1 MQFLRELRALSK
13 KPPQVSC
20 NSDENTTKKASKK
33 QQKGQPV
40 EQLEEEH
47 VKLNTDDLEPVKCR
61 GLMLCTHRTELF
73 EDDFLEFILAG
84 DIAADGAVVIGS
96 TSQAR
101 SVAFSRSAE
110 GSRSTEGF
118 SQDEPLL
125 EF

>member
-1 MQFLRELRALSK
+1 
-13 KPPQVSC
+13 
-20 NSDENTTKKASKK
+20 
-33 QQKGQPV
+33 V

-110 GSRSTEGF
+110 GSRNS
-118 SQDEPLL
+118 SRD
-125 EF
+125 